1 MVKIMKI
8 RYNIAEK
15 KRMNYV
21 RFFIFAGIL
30 AVLSLGFI
38 LLGTINLATTAKQF
52 EDKKAELKLIEDKL
66 QDTSNKNQ
74 EQKSEIDGIKK
85 KWDKEL
91 KFVNNLISSKN
102 FPFLEMLG
110 KLEEA
115 LPAGVFIT
123 KLSLDKDTGKR
134 IQFTIAAISSPKL
147 AEAYSVFLKYYD
159 ASIKKEASGEGFYY
173 ADLQLKLE

>member
-1 MVKIMKI
+1 MVKRMKI

-15 KRMNYV
+15 KRMNV
-21 RFFIFAGIL
+21 LRFSIIAGIL
-30 AVLSLGFI
+30 AVISLGFI

-66 QDTSNKNQ
+66 QDTNNKNK

-91 KFVNNLISSKN
+91 KFINDLINAKN
-102 FPFLEMLG
+102 YPFLDMLG
-110 KLEEA
+110 RLEEM
-115 LPAGVFIT
+115 LPAGVFFT
-123 KLSLDKDTGKR
+123 KLTLDKDTGKW
-134 IQFTIAAISSPKL
+134 IQFTITAISSPKL
-147 AEAYSVFLKYYD
+147 AEAYKVFLKSFD
-159 ASIKKEASGEGFYY
+159 ASIKKESSGEGFYY